1 MKISIIGSRSFF
13 DYTMLEKILNKE
25 KIDILVSGGAK
36 GADSL
41 GEQYAKNNNI
51 PTLIFKPD
59 WKKFGRAAGFIRNKD
74 IIDNSDKV
82 IAFWDGKSKGTLNSI
97 NLAKKQNKKVII
109 YEF

>member
-1 MKISIIGSRSFF
+1 MKLSIIGSRSFF

-25 KIDILVSGGAK
+25 KIDILVSGGAI

-41 GEQYAKNNNI
+41 GEQYAENNNI

-59 WKKFGRAAGFIRNKD
+59 WKRFGRAAGFIRNKD

>member
-25 KIDILVSGGAK
+25 KIDILVSGGAR